1 MATQTINTHQLA
13 ILADEGAVNKT
24 VVSATAGG
32 FAIQVNERLLEARR
46 GNIRR
51 FKKLDTVAA
60 FLRSYG
66 IGRFE
71 VDVSKLT
78 PEQKAMI

>member
-1 MATQTINTHQLA
+1 MAAHTINVQQLA
-13 ILADEGAVNKT
+13 LLVDEGAVSKA
-24 VVSATAGG
+24 VVSATPGG

-60 FLRSYG
+60 FLREYG

-71 VDVSKLT
+71 VDVSRWT
-78 PEQKAMI
+78 PEQKALI